1 MTPGVL
7 ILHGYEHSRPR
18 EHWLRWLAA
27 ELRERG
33 VHVQYPQFPAPEH
46 PDPET
51 WKALAL
57 AELEM
62 LGPGGTVVAHS
73 LGTVLWS
80 HFAASLPADLSPAK
94 VALFAPPSEEV
105 LTGALAPWQGLAQGG
120 LDADR
125 TVVIGKTSDPYRP
138 EPLTDLAARWGVP
151 HVELEGEGHL
161 TPADGYGPFP
171 AALAWTLNPHPVWL

>member
-33 VHVQYPQFPAPEH
+33 VHVQYPQFPAPEQ
-46 PDPET
+46 PDPEA
-51 WKALAL
+51 WRALAL
-57 AELEM
+57 SELEM

-80 HFAASLPADLSPAK
+80 HIAACVPADLSPTK
-94 VALFAPPSEEV
+94 IALFAPPSEEL
-105 LTGALAPWQGLAQGG
+105 LTGPLDPWRGLAQGE
-120 LDADR
+120 LDAGR
-125 TVVIGKTSDPYRP
+125 TVVIGKASDPYRP
-138 EPLTDLAARWGVP
+138 EPLADLAARWGVP

-171 AALAWTLNPHPVWL
+171 AALAWALNHNVTWS